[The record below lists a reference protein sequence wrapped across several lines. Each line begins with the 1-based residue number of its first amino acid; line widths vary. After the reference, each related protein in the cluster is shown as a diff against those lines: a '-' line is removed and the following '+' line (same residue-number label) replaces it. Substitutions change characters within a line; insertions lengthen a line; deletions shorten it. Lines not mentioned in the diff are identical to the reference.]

1 MKAKGLVDNFNN
13 TSFLPDSFRTG
24 INRSLVTMER
34 KVAES
39 ISDFVNNIGSMLN
52 VVFLAFIIPFLVF
65 YILKDYEVMER
76 AVITYVPKAHRK
88 PAIRMFKDI
97 DEALGSYIRGQ
108 FLVCVIV
115 GLLAYIGY
123 VVIGVPYSLLLAG
136 IVAVTNIIPYLG
148 PFIGA
153 APALLVASTV
163 SVKMMLLVVIVNTV
177 CQILEGNVISP
188 QVVGRTLHMH
198 PLSIIFALL
207 VGGELAGIAGMIV
220 AVPVFAALKVIL
232 QHLFAY
238 WIRRR
243 TA

>member
-1 MKAKGLVDNFNN
+1 
-13 TSFLPDSFRTG
+13 
-24 INRSLVTMER
+24 MER

-88 PAIRMFKDI
+88 PTIRMFKDI
-97 DEALGSYIRGQ
+97 DEALGSYIQGQ

-123 VVIGVPYSLLLAG
+123 MVIGVPYSLLLAG
-136 IVAVTNIIPYLG
+136 IVAITNIIPYLG

-153 APALLVASTV
+153 ARRCS
-163 SVKMMLLVVIVNTV
+163 
-177 CQILEGNVISP
+177 SP
-188 QVVGRTLHMH
+188 PPFPSR
-198 PLSIIFALL
+198 
-207 VGGELAGIAGMIV
+207 
-220 AVPVFAALKVIL
+220 
-232 QHLFAY
+232 
-238 WIRRR
+238 
-243 TA
+243 